1 MKNKKIILTITTFLL
16 LISIFSGCIEFFQDI
31 PTTYKSFPTKLN
43 YEIDYGYR
51 IQITGTGKYE
61 VRYRCDIPEV
71 VRGVL
76 SYDLLYKSDYK
87 TFPIVNNSYIS
98 WNISGRDNAHYKL
111 GITASITS
119 ESFLVTDL
127 NGKTALTIE
136 EIKTNHPKIVKQYCN
151 AQVKETT
158 AFIDPNNLNIKTI
171 SDNVLYQAQTNNSFI
186 GAKSLFI
193 WLKENTNY
201 QLHDGQG
208 EVQPAAI
215 TLEKRSGDCDDLSFL
230 YISLCRAVDIPARFI
245 RGYLLQESNN
255 GEVTATA
262 HAWVEV
268 FVGGF
273 IGNEGWIPVE
283 CACCASS
290 IEIDVNQN
298 FGIEDAFHLRLF
310 TDEGSNESLNVSLS
324 GVRVN
329 YYENQEIDLQS
340 FAEVKNYL
348 ELASKK
354 LVVTKDNTRYY
365 Q

>member
-1 MKNKKIILTITTFLL
+1 MKNKKIILIITAFLL
-16 LISIFSGCIEFFQDI
+16 SISVYSGCIEFFQDV
-31 PTTYKSFPTKLN
+31 PTTYKSFPTQLS

-51 IQITGTGKYE
+51 IQISGTGKYE

-71 VRGVL
+71 LRGVL

-87 TFPIVNNSYIS
+87 TLPLLNNSHIS
-98 WNISGRDNAHYKL
+98 WNISGRDNAQYEL
-111 GITASITS
+111 GITANITS
-119 ESFLVTDL
+119 ESFLVPDL
-127 NGKTALTIE
+127 NGENALTIE
-136 EIKTNHPKIVKQYCN
+136 EIKHNHLEIVKQYCN
-151 AQVKETT
+151 AQVMEHT
-158 AFIDPNNLNIKTI
+158 AFIDPDNSNIKTI
-171 SDNVLYQAQTNNSFI
+171 SNNVLDQVVSNNSFI

-208 EVQPAAI
+208 DVQPAAL
-215 TLEKRSGDCDDLSFL
+215 TLQKRTGDCDDLSFL

-268 FVGGF
+268 FVGGLV
-273 IGNEGWIPVE
+273 GNEGWIPVE

-290 IEIDVNQN
+290 IEIDINQN

-310 TDEGSNESLNVSLS
+310 TDDGSNKSLDISLS
-324 GVRVN
+324 GIHVQ

-340 FAEVKNYL
+340 FAEVKNYS
-348 ELASKK
+348 ELALKK

-365 Q
+365 H